1 MAKTADGFYYGWTL
15 NTDMKAYTAYDLAT
29 LVAMG
34 FDNINL
40 ADGEY
45 DVYGCAGKTLTL
57 NGSQNAVLK
66 LYNDGEDGC
75 DYAFGGNGTGVGN
88 ITFNGLTINTTGNT
102 GNYKGF
108 AYMKGTFNNCNFVG
122 AYSLNN
128 ANDFVFNGCTFDFK
142 NGYFWTW
149 GANSVKFDECI
160 FNGNSK
166 AILAH
171 GYAST
176 KITIND
182 CTFAATEQGLTSA
195 GDNTACIEIDPAG
208 TNTYT
213 INFTGNNTKT
223 ASYAGWT
230 RVKDGST
237 GHTIT
242 GIE

>member
-1 MAKTADGFYYGWTL
+1 
-15 NTDMKAYTAYDLAT
+15 
-29 LVAMG
+29 
-34 FDNINL
+34 
-40 ADGEY
+40 
-45 DVYGCAGKTLTL
+45 
-57 NGSQNAVLK
+57 
-66 LYNDGEDGC
+66 
-75 DYAFGGNGTGVGN
+75 
-88 ITFNGLTINTTGNT
+88 
-102 GNYKGF
+102 
-108 AYMKGTFNNCNFVG
+108 MKGTFNDCNFVG

-182 CTFAATEQGLTSA
+182 CTFAATEVGKTGA
-195 GDNTACIEIDPAG
+195 GDPTACVEIDPAD

-223 ASYAGWT
+223 EFYAGWT
-230 RVKDGST
+230 RVKDAST

-242 GIE
+242 GI

>member
-1 MAKTADGFYYGWTL
+1 
-15 NTDMKAYTAYDLAT
+15 
-29 LVAMG
+29 
-34 FDNINL
+34 
-40 ADGEY
+40 
-45 DVYGCAGKTLTL
+45 
-57 NGSQNAVLK
+57 
-66 LYNDGEDGC
+66 
-75 DYAFGGNGTGVGN
+75 
-88 ITFNGLTINTTGNT
+88 
-102 GNYKGF
+102 
-108 AYMKGTFNNCNFVG
+108 MKGTFNNCNFVG